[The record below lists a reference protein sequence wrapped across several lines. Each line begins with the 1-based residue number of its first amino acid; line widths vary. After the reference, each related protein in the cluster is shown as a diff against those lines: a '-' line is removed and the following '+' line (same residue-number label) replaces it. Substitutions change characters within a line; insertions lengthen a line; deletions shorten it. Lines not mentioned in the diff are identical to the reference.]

1 MITTLGFF
9 KNSSFFYLWSKFA
22 YSIFAG
28 VMGTILISLFLN
40 TFLHVFEA
48 VRFIP
53 WIMAFTTAITGY
65 SLLDKTRDQLKHKH
79 ISSIGAGIINV
90 IITYVVLTFL
100 FVYMEGGFLF
110 GLWDL
115 IIFLIVGI
123 VCSELGALLA
133 IKYFKLKT

>member
-9 KNSSFFYLWSKFA
+9 KNSSFFYLWGKFT

-79 ISSIGAGIINV
+79 ISSISAGIINV

-100 FVYMEGGFLF
+100 FVYMEGEFLF

-133 IKYFKLKT
+133 IKYFKLKS

>member
-1 MITTLGFF
+1 
-9 KNSSFFYLWSKFA
+9 
-22 YSIFAG
+22 
-28 VMGTILISLFLN
+28 MGTILISLFLN

-79 ISSIGAGIINV
+79 ISSISAGIINV

-100 FVYMEGGFLF
+100 FVYMEGEFLF

-133 IKYFKLKT
+133 IKYFKLKS